1 MIGLLRVDGTC
12 PPPSSSST
20 TKRTS
25 AAPCAWCWK
34 GEGFAVE
41 EASSGEEALARLPDI
56 GADVMLLDVQLPGMS
71 GLETL
76 ERLRTNRASGGPPKS
91 SRAPAEPPHPTV
103 IMISGHATLADAVR
117 AVKAGAYDLLEKPL
131 DRERLLV
138 TIRNA
143 LERRAMA
150 SEVAGLR
157 ALADERFEMVGR
169 SAPMQALYAQIVK
182 VAPTRTRVLITGE
195 SGTGKELIARAV
207 HRESPL
213 RDQPFVKVNCAAIPP
228 ELIESELFGHER
240 GAFTGATARKRGLF
254 EMADGGTIF
263 LDEIGDMILSAQAK
277 VLRVLQSGEFTRVGG
292 EQTFK
297 VDVRVIAATNRDLQ
311 AAVTAGQFREDL
323 YFRLAVVPLRAP
335 PLRDRADD
343 IPLLCAAFI
352 ESTCRENGMRQ
363 KPISDEAVAML
374 AAYPWPGNVREL
386 RNVIERL
393 VILSE
398 ESIGV
403 GDLPEE
409 ILAEVER
416 SRRERAAPGGGST
429 SALPRI
435 ELPPE
440 ARALPLREFRDH
452 VEREYIRAKLD
463 ENGWNI
469 SRTAGCWASN
479 APTCTRRCG
488 RWGWAAKTDDSAP
501 DGRPLSARSWVRPA
515 WRWGRS
521 EPMRCAPVSRPRC
534 WRSIGRGCCITWS
547 TRSR

>member
-1 MIGLLRVDGTC
+1 MSATILIVDDE
-12 PPPSSSST
+12 
-20 TKRTS
+20 KNIRRTVRMVLE
-25 AAPCAWCWK
+25 
-34 GEGFAVE
+34 GEGFAIE
-41 EASSGEEALARLPDI
+41 EASSGEEALARLPDV

-76 ERLRTNRASGGPPKS
+76 DRLRAKPAPPSADAAPGRA
-91 SRAPAEPPHPTV
+91 AEPPAPTV
-103 IMISGHATLADAVR
+103 VMISGHATLADAVR
-117 AVKAGAYDLLEKPL
+117 AVKSGAYDLLEKPL

-169 SAPMQALYAQIVK
+169 SPPMQALYAQIVK
-182 VAPTRTRVLITGE
+182 VAATRARVLVTGE
-195 SGTGKELIARAV
+195 SGTGKELIARAI

-213 RDQPFVKVNCAAIPP
+213 RDRPFEKVNCAAIPP

-240 GAFTGATARKRGLF
+240 GAFTGAIARKRGCF
-254 EMADGGTIF
+254 ERADGGTIF

-297 VDVRVIAATNRDLQ
+297 VEVRVVAATNRDLQ
-311 AAVTAGQFREDL
+311 AAVAAGQFREDL

-335 PLRDRADD
+335 PLRDRPED

-352 ESTCRENGMRQ
+352 ESTSRENGMRP
-363 KPISDEAVAML
+363 KPISDQAVAIL
-374 AAYPWPGNVREL
+374 SAYPWPGNVREL

-398 ESIGV
+398 QAIEV

-416 SRRERAAPGGGST
+416 GRREQGATGSSPT

-452 VEREYIRAKLD
+452 VEREYIRAKLE
-463 ENGWNI
+463 ENSWNI
-469 SRTAGCWASN
+469 SRTAGLLGIERTNLHKKMRALGL
-479 APTCTRRCG
+479 G
-488 RWGWAAKTDDSAP
+488 RED
-501 DGRPLSARSWVRPA
+501 R
-515 WRWGRS
+515 
-521 EPMRCAPVSRPRC
+521 
-534 WRSIGRGCCITWS
+534 
-547 TRSR
+547 

>member
-1 MIGLLRVDGTC
+1 MTATILIVDDE
-12 PPPSSSST
+12 
-20 TKRTS
+20 KNIRRTVRLVLE
-25 AAPCAWCWK
+25 
-34 GEGFAVE
+34 GEGFGVE
-41 EASSGEEALARLPDI
+41 EASSAEEALARLPDI
-56 GADVMLLDVQLPGMS
+56 GADVILLDVQLPGIS

-76 ERLRTNRASGGPPKS
+76 ERLHALAKPELPSTTTGVTRPDSAEASMGS
-91 SRAPAEPPHPTV
+91 QREPLPPTV
-103 IMISGHATLADAVR
+103 VMISGHATLADAVR
-117 AVKAGAYDLLEKPL
+117 AVKSGAYDLLEKPL

-150 SEVAGLR
+150 TEVAGLR
-157 ALADERFEMVGR
+157 AAADERFEMVGR

-182 VAPTRTRVLITGE
+182 VAATRARVLITGE
-195 SGTGKELIARAV
+195 SGTGKEMVARAV
-207 HRESPL
+207 HRESAL
-213 RDQPFVKVNCAAIPP
+213 RGRPFVKVNCAAIPP

-240 GAFTGATARKRGLF
+240 GAFTGAVARRRGHF

-292 EQTFK
+292 EQTLK
-297 VDVRVIAATNRDLQ
+297 VDVRVVAATNRDLH

-335 PLRDRADD
+335 PLRDRSDD

-352 ESTCRENGMRQ
+352 EATSRENGIRP
-363 KPISDEAVAML
+363 KSISDDAVAIL

-398 ESIGV
+398 ESIGI

-416 SRRERAAPGGGST
+416 GRREKAAGSAAAAGG
-429 SALPRI
+429 LPRI
-435 ELPPE
+435 DLPPE
-440 ARALPLREFRDH
+440 TGALPLREFRDH
-452 VEREYIRAKLD
+452 VEREYIRARLD

-469 SRTAGCWASN
+469 SRTAGLLGIERTNLHKKMRALGL
-479 APTCTRRCG
+479 G
-488 RWGWAAKTDDSAP
+488 RED
-501 DGRPLSARSWVRPA
+501 RS
-515 WRWGRS
+515 
-521 EPMRCAPVSRPRC
+521 
-534 WRSIGRGCCITWS
+534 
-547 TRSR
+547 

>member
-1 MIGLLRVDGTC
+1 MPSTVFIVDDE
-12 PPPSSSST
+12 
-20 TKRTS
+20 KNIRRTVRMVLE
-25 AAPCAWCWK
+25 

-71 GLETL
+71 GLEAI
-76 ERLRTNRASGGPPKS
+76 ERLAKLKTT
-91 SRAPAEPPHPTV
+91 EPQPTI

-117 AVKAGAYDLLEKPL
+117 ATKAGAYEILEKPL
-131 DRERLLV
+131 DRERLMV
-138 TIRNA
+138 TLRNA

-150 SEVAGLR
+150 REVAGLR
-157 ALADERFEMVGR
+157 ALTDERFEMVGR
-169 SAPMQALYAQIVK
+169 SPGMSALYAQIAK

-207 HRESPL
+207 HRESAL
-213 RDQPFVKVNCAAIPP
+213 KNQSFVKVNCAAIPP

-240 GAFTGATARKRGLF
+240 GAFTGAAGRKRGLF
-254 EMADGGTIF
+254 EIADGGTIF
-263 LDEIGDMILSAQAK
+263 LDEIGDMIASAQAK

-292 EQTFK
+292 EQTLK
-297 VDVRVIAATNRDLQ
+297 VDVRVVAATNRDLP
-311 AAVTAGQFREDL
+311 AAVASGQFREDL

-335 PLRDRADD
+335 PLRERTSD
-343 IPLLCAAFI
+343 IPLLCATFVDAA
-352 ESTCRENGMRQ
+352 CRENGM
-363 KPISDEAVAML
+363 KVKAISDETVAIL
-374 AAYPWPGNVREL
+374 TEYPWPGNVREL

-409 ILAEVER
+409 ILAEV
-416 SRRERAAPGGGST
+416 SRRKREAA
-429 SALPRI
+429 SAALTLPRV

-452 VEREYIRAKLD
+452 MEREYIRMKLD

-469 SRTAGCWASN
+469 SRTANLLGIERTNLHKKMRSLGL
-479 APTCTRRCG
+479 TREERAG
-488 RWGWAAKTDDSAP
+488 G
-501 DGRPLSARSWVRPA
+501 
-515 WRWGRS
+515 
-521 EPMRCAPVSRPRC
+521 
-534 WRSIGRGCCITWS
+534 
-547 TRSR
+547 